1 MNQSDFARK
10 FTDIEYL
17 SKKEISARLGVGT
30 GESVWK
36 LVDDYRER
44 YRFALD
50 LKKFDRLPFS
60 IVLTPSI
67 MALSNTAERLMF
79 QYAML
84 FENHRI
90 FQSFADDKT
99 LEKYRNELSAE
110 DLLVMARTIDLSLDD
125 RDIRNL
131 LSDDNN
137 QFKDT
142 VLYGFYQCRR
152 ELGTDNHYKIN
163 NEFIRYIWSR
173 LNRTSF
179 DPSLSFYRMNEVK
192 SKNGFEEFIGAPV
205 NRISEYINMLVE
217 FVESEYELSPF
228 INAAIAYSFFIYT
241 LPFERYSEYA
251 AILIYEKMLADSGYG
266 ECAHYLSLAQF
277 LTQRDDDLQKA
288 MYETRKTGDLT
299 YMIVF
304 LNQLVAGAIQWRM
317 KTLYKVG
324 LPHPNENNIQVIEKI
339 VEVPV
344 EKIVEV
350 PVEKEVIKE
359 IEVIKEVEVIRE
371 VPVEKI
377 VYRDVQP
384 AKSDDSS
391 APNRVETSQEDQK
404 IITAPKGFHFMQDP
418 FARATSLMPQPK
430 ESSSNESQILPT
442 RPSPVI
448 LEEQTLITD
457 VQLDALNDLDS
468 DEYAKHLMELN
479 PLIRDHQA
487 RFYATHRTKG
497 RYYTIGQFKE
507 FANCAYETART
518 SMDFL
523 TTLGLYRKEQ
533 LKNKFV
539 YTPTSQHEGDQE

>member
-1 MNQSDFARK
+1 MNQNDFARK

-17 SKKEISARLGVGT
+17 SKKEISSRLGIGT

-44 YRFALD
+44 FRFALD

-99 LEKYRNELSAE
+99 LEKYRKDLSAE

-125 RDIRNL
+125 RDIQNL
-131 LSDDNN
+131 LNENN
-137 QFKDT
+137 VQFKDT
-142 VLYGFYQCRR
+142 VLYGFYQCRK
-152 ELGTDNHYKIN
+152 ELGKDDHYKIN
-163 NEFIRYIWSR
+163 LDFIRYLWSR
-173 LNRTSF
+173 LNRT
-179 DPSLSFYRMNEVK
+179 PIEPTLSYLRMNEVK
-192 SKNGFEEFIGAPV
+192 TKNGYEEFVGAPV
-205 NRISEYINMLVE
+205 NRILEYLNMLVE
-217 FVESEYELSPF
+217 FVDSEYELSPF
-228 INAAIAYSFFIYT
+228 INAAIAYSFFMYT

-266 ECAHYLSLAQF
+266 ECAYYLSLAQF

-288 MYETRKTGDLT
+288 MLETRKTGDLT
-299 YMIVF
+299 YMIIF

-344 EKIVEV
+344 EKIIEV

-377 VYRDVQP
+377 VYRDSQSS
-384 AKSDDSS
+384 KS
-391 APNRVETSQEDQK
+391 AMNSQEEAEK
-404 IITAPKGFHFMQDP
+404 NITTKGFHFMQDP
-418 FARATSLMPQPK
+418 FANPNPSVKDPSTSEVQ
-430 ESSSNESQILPT
+430 
-442 RPSPVI
+442 PSPAKPSPAI
-448 LEEQTLITD
+448 LEEQALITE
-457 VQLDALNDLDS
+457 VQLDALDGLNQ
-468 DEYAKHLMELN
+468 EEFAQHLMELN

-487 RFYATHRTKG
+487 KFFATHRTKG

-507 FANCAYETART
+507 YANCAYETART

-539 YTPTSQHEGDQE
+539 YTPSANYEGEKE